1 MPNACFLI
9 IDSLPLRTLFPSTSI
24 EIELVTVIVQI
35 DDFKSAAIWGFFES
49 MATFAV
55 TRAYR
60 ECYVWEK

>member
-35 DDFKSAAIWGFFES
+35 DDFKSAAI
-49 MATFAV
+49 
-55 TRAYR
+55 
-60 ECYVWEK
+60 